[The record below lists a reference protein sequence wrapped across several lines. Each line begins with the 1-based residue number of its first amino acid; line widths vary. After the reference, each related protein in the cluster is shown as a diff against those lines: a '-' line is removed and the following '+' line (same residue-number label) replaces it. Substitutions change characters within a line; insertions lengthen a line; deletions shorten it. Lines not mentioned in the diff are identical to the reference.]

1 MAGIYETFGKYKLT
15 ERLAFGGMAEVFL
28 ATIHGEAGFVKP
40 VVIKR
45 LHPRLSEDSDFVQM
59 LIDEAR
65 ITAQLTHG
73 NICQVLDLGSVD
85 GSYYIAMEFVSGED
99 VRTLQ
104 DHCIRRGIPL
114 PIEAAGHIVTELLAG
129 LDYAHRKEGPDG
141 KPLGIIHRD
150 ISPQNVIISYEGE
163 IKIIDFGIAKARMRL
178 VQTQAGVIK
187 GKFRYMSPEQASGEL
202 MDHRTDIFAVGVVL
216 YELLRGG
223 PHSLELPDTEVLR
236 RMRRAEFEPLRRQR
250 PDLPPPLEKIV
261 SKALARKPRDR
272 FPTANDFRLALLQ
285 ALQQLRLSYSR
296 ADLAELMQRVF
307 DLERRRRR
315 SGSFAGRM
323 EQVESGGSASAP
335 SASGSGPARAPHSPT
350 DRLPAEKSGGWV
362 AFAPTTESSPGRR
375 VSAHGA
381 EDPLERSPTSALE
394 ASPLQDP
401 DEVVPTESYYTLGED
416 EVELDDAS
424 IPTASMDRADLPR
437 AERKPERQPDVYRQD
452 TEIKPARADL
462 NRQDTDIKAARSVTD
477 VLAGDEVLLP
487 ESGEV
492 RTSVRPGGQPTI
504 STGFFA
510 QQATGRDQDRPPP
523 KQSKALR
530 LLVGVVL
537 VLVLGSSLAVALY
550 LLEKPLPAVPPPPD
564 SRARAVL
571 VQLDSGLDRAA
582 GALPRA
588 ALLKVRSKPPGARIF
603 LCGADT
609 RETTPATISAK
620 AGEPCAL
627 ELLLEGFE
635 TYRSSVTPPI
645 TIVATLRRSSATK
658 EGPSSPRG
666 RTGTLRVTSIQVGTV
681 YVNDQAVGRT
691 PKLTVPLAPGT
702 YWVRMHF
709 PALEIQTAPR
719 QVTIQAGRASSLH
732 FDPSP

>member
-1 MAGIYETFGKYKLT
+1 MPTFHETFGKYRLT

-65 ITAQLTHG
+65 ITAQLTHS
-73 NICQVLDLGSVD
+73 NICQVLDLGAVD

-150 ISPQNVIISYEGE
+150 ISPQNVLISYEGE

-187 GKFRYMSPEQASGEL
+187 GKFRYMSPEQASGDL

-236 RMRRAEFEPLRRQR
+236 RMRRAEFDPLRRLR
-250 PDLPPPLEKIV
+250 PDLPQSLDKIV

-285 ALQQLRLSYSR
+285 VLQQLHLAYSR

-323 EQVESGGSASAP
+323 EQVGGGAVQDVP
-335 SASGSGPARAPHSPT
+335 GSGPARALHSPT
-350 DRLPAEKSGGWV
+350 GRLAAEKSGGWV
-362 AFAPTTESSPGRR
+362 AYAPTTTSTSGR
-375 VSAHGA
+375 VASAPAA

-416 EVELDDAS
+416 EVELDDSS

-437 AERKPERQPDVYRQD
+437 VSRPEVHRQP
-452 TEIKPARADL
+452 
-462 NRQDTDIKAARSVTD
+462 TDIKQVRPDLHRQHTDIKVTRHAPTD
-477 VLAGDEVLLP
+477 VLAGDEVMLP

-492 RTSVRPGGQPTI
+492 ATSVRPPGQPTI

-510 QQATGRDQDRPPP
+510 QQAAVEPMRPTP
-523 KQSKALR
+523 KPSKALR
-530 LLVGVVL
+530 LVVSVLLVV
-537 VLVLGSSLAVALY
+537 VLGSALAVALY
-550 LLEKPLPAVPPPPD
+550 LLEKPLPSVPPPPD
-564 SRARAVL
+564 SRARAVRR
-571 VQLDSGLDRAA
+571 QLDGGLDHAVSA
-582 GALPRA
+582 PRT
-588 ALLKVRSKPPGARIF
+588 ALLKVRSKPPGARVR
-603 LCGADT
+603 LCGKDT
-609 RETTPATISAK
+609 HEITPATISAA
-620 AGEPCAL
+620 AGQPCAL

-635 TYRSSVTPPI
+635 TYRSSVVPPI
-645 TIVATLRRSSATK
+645 TIVATLRRNAAAR

-691 PKLTVPLAPGT
+691 PRLTLPLAPGT
-702 YWVRMHF
+702 YTVRMHF
-709 PALEIQTAPR
+709 PALEIRTAPR
-719 QVTIQAGRASSLH
+719 RVTITAGHASSLH